1 MAYVEK
7 KPINRSKARILC
19 GHIFFT
25 IKKYIKWY
33 FSFKRYTNVRSKD
46 YYEKVI
52 FSHNTP
58 LYRKLKDVE
67 MYLQENKVENL
78 KIAISKLDGIVIMP
92 GQYFSYWKLIGR
104 PTYRKGYKDGMIL
117 TAKGGFEEGV
127 GGGLCQLSNLIY
139 WMTLHTPLK
148 VTERYRHSHD
158 VFPDAKRTQPFGTG
172 ATCYYN
178 FLDLEIKNESNIYEN
193 VWVFYTKNIL
203 VTILFIILPGFIG
216 WVQGWINEKKSSGSI
231 IPSWIAHSIMNILS
245 GVMTAF

>member
-1 MAYVEK
+1 MAYIEK
-7 KPINRSKARILC
+7 RPINRSKARVFC
-19 GHIFFT
+19 GHIYFT
-25 IKKYIKWY
+25 IKKYLQWW
-33 FSFKRYTNVRSKD
+33 FSFKRYTSVRSKD

-92 GQYFSYWKLIGR
+92 GQHFSYWKLIGR

-148 VTERYRHSHD
+148 VVERYRHSHD
-158 VFPDAKRTQPFGTG
+158 LFPDAKRTQPFGTG

-178 FLDLEIKNESNIYEN
+178 ILDLEIKNESNIYEN
-193 VWVFYTKNIL
+193 V
-203 VTILFIILPGFIG
+203 
-216 WVQGWINEKKSSGSI
+216 
-231 IPSWIAHSIMNILS
+231 
-245 GVMTAF
+245 